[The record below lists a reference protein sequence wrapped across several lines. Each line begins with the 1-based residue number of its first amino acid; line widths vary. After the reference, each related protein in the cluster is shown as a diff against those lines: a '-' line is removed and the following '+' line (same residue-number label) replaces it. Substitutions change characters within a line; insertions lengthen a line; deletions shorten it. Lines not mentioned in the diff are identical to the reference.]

1 MAGYTEDWRGRYK
14 GAALCVALPG
24 STRQVAD
31 IVRLC
36 NDYATPYCRK
46 AATPACAAAR
56 CRTRPAPARYRQPVA
71 PAPDPPRGPGQ
82 QFDGSR
88 SRLRAGHGA
97 AGRGGT
103 RPPVPHQPGRG
114 RFVPDRRHHRHQ
126 RGRHRRAALRQYA
139 RQHPGPGGRA
149 ARRIDLERPDRLAQE
164 QYGFRPEALV
174 HRRRRHLGHR
184 DRGRAEAA
192 PPAQSPRHRLAGAH
206 RSAGCARH
214 PGPVPAAMRLAPVSL
229 RNDRQ
234 QSAGHRHDPCARP
247 QESTARRA
255 PLACAGGAVGHRQ
268 RRGAAGGP
276 ATDPGTSLRTGIA
289 ARCRGGQQRQ
299 PARRALGSA
308 P

>member
-1 MAGYTEDWRGRYK
+1 MTIGTPLLEALIQALGDSAVLRSDADMAGYTEDWRGRYK

-36 NDYATPYCRK
+36 NDYATPRI
-46 AATPACAAAR
+46 AAR
-56 CRTRPAPARYRQPVA
+56 RQHQPVRRRGAGRGRPAARYRQPVA

-192 PPAQSPRHRLAGAH
+192 PPCPTATPSPGWRPPIRRL
-206 RSAGCARH
+206 RST
-214 PGPVPAAMRLAPVSL
+214 SW
-229 RNDRQ
+229 
-234 QSAGHRHDPCARP
+234 
-247 QESTARRA
+247 
-255 PLACAGGAVGHRQ
+255 AC
-268 RRGAAGGP
+268 
-276 ATDPGTSLRTGIA
+276 SSSNA
-289 ARCRGGQQRQ
+289 ARACQ
-299 PARRALGSA
+299 PSK
-308 P
+308 